1 MEMPEL
7 KKALPVGY
15 GWFWSTRRFG
25 YLSAPSAGKR
35 SGEWEHLTPICMKLK
50 AMRSATCVIKPWT
63 RKPCKIEP
71 ATREVEMEQ
80 QSLWDALP
88 YQAHS
93 ETSKEAAKSMT
104 GKASSLRSKVLE
116 LLQSNSLTDEEI
128 AIRLNLSGSTARPRR
143 IELVQSGLVV
153 QTGTRKTAS
162 GRSAAVW
169 SVTPTNIGS
178 NA

>member
-1 MEMPEL
+1 
-7 KKALPVGY
+7 
-15 GWFWSTRRFG
+15 
-25 YLSAPSAGKR
+25 
-35 SGEWEHLTPICMKLK
+35 
-50 AMRSATCVIKPWT
+50 
-63 RKPCKIEP
+63 
-71 ATREVEMEQ
+71 MEQ

-169 SVTPTNIGS
+169 SVTPTHIGS